1 MKSIRELYKIGRG
14 PSSSHTMGP
23 YKAASLMKKRYPDAV
38 SFRVTLYGSLAF
50 TGKGHLTDQSVI
62 DAFAPLPCE
71 VIFDYISEMPHVN
84 TFDITINFLDKES
97 ITHRIFSLGGGAF
110 KIVGEEK
117 FDKPCVYLEKN
128 FSEIITLCQKNNW
141 RLYDYVEYYE
151 GKEIWSFLKE
161 VWEQMQK
168 TIEKGLNAK
177 GLLPGKLKIYRR
189 AKDLYA
195 QSPENE
201 DVSTRAMRL
210 MSAYAFATGEENAS
224 GGVVVTS
231 PTCGSAGTLPAL
243 LKFLSDEIKYR
254 EEEILQALATAA
266 VIGNVVK
273 HNASISGAEAGCQA
287 EIGTACSMSAAAYAE
302 LLKYNLNQ
310 IEVAAEIA
318 LEHNLGLT
326 CDPIGGYV
334 QIPCIERNAIAVNK
348 AITSTMLAQ
357 YLTDTHAISFDLVT
371 ETMLQTGKDLGTGYR
386 ETAKGGLA
394 NLYAHLKKKHQD
406 R

>member
-23 YKAASLMKKRYPDAV
+23 FKAASLMKKRYKDAI
-38 SFRVTLYGSLAF
+38 SYDVTLFGSLAF
-50 TGKGHLTDQSVI
+50 TGKGHLTDKSLI
-62 DAFAPLPCE
+62 DAFSPLPCK
-71 VIFDYISEMPHVN
+71 VTFDYKTKTPHVN
-84 TFDITINFLDKES
+84 TFDITINFLKKES
-97 ITHRIFSLGGGAF
+97 ITKRFFSLGGGAF
-110 KIVGEEK
+110 TIEGERK
-117 FDKPCVYLEKN
+117 YDKPDIYLEKN
-128 FSEIITLCQKNNW
+128 FAEIKALCKQNNW
-141 RLYDYVEYYE
+141 RFKDYVEHYE
-151 GKEIWSFLKE
+151 GKEIWTFLKE
-161 VWEQMQK
+161 VWEQMQL
-168 TIEKGLNAK
+168 TIENGLNAS
-177 GLLPGKLKIYRR
+177 GLLPGTLKIYRR
-189 AKDLYA
+189 ARDLYH

-201 DVSTRAMRL
+201 NVSNRAIRL

-224 GGVVVTS
+224 GGVVVTA

-243 LKFLSDEIKYR
+243 LKYLSDENNYQ
-254 EEEILQALATAA
+254 EEEILIALATAG
-266 VIGNVVK
+266 VIGNVIK

-287 EIGTACSMSAAAYAE
+287 EIGAACSMSAAAYAE
-302 LLKYNLNQ
+302 LLKYDLTQ

-334 QIPCIERNAIAVNK
+334 QIPCIERNAIAVSK

-371 ETMLQTGKDLGTGYR
+371 ETMLQTGQDIKKEYR

-394 NLYAHLKKKHQD
+394 NLYTHLIKKH
-406 R
+406 RNR